1 MRTIAILTTKHAYA
15 TQITQALGEDSYTYN
30 VRGIPVIEIKWNNTL
45 YKITYFSG
53 HLMDYS
59 YVFPQKKDIKYTD
72 FLSRPI
78 KMQDKESEA
87 TYLLESVI
95 PKSDLV
101 IVATENTPEGDCIAV
116 EVAKL
121 VSKMK
126 YSIPVKRMRCN
137 TFSYRDI
144 KRNLFNPESIEQ
156 SKADSYNVLM
166 MLEHIYQNV
175 LTYQLSNYLSKKTRD
190 HIGYFVIDTCQIPL
204 LNLILEH
211 EEAIEKERINEKWSI
226 FGKIDIGNKIGVVI
240 EPIENVFSSKQEAS
254 GRMKKIKSI
263 NTVATVQHI
272 ENRIIRIAPPKPLNF
287 ASLMTECGKHL
298 DISTNEIINVL
309 QELYKLGYI
318 SYPFTN
324 EQEYPID
331 FDFLS
336 PLKEWTLFKKRFT
349 TICEKILENGSTYR
363 GTSSRKTTPI
373 YPCRPLA
380 MQHDKDKKMQG
391 VFSII
396 FRHYAGLLSGPFEIE
411 QQKIS
416 FSVGNENFYCINGT
430 ILNNGWT
437 GTYIFDL
444 IELRSPLNCVP
455 GDQFPLKK
463 IGMSKIKPQ
472 LQPFSYFDIYTHAH
486 KESSGFNTTKIIE
499 NCIRRGFLSRSQ
511 KNLKTTSLG
520 KEIVKLFQKNVPII
534 TSFNIRNSFNLLSL
548 DVLSSKKTFDDAI
561 NQGIHLIELVSKSII
576 LNENKIQ
583 ENLEKILI
591 SPEFQIVGQCPKCKK
606 ALTVKQYTDPD
617 GELRRFVGCY
627 GYPECKNILS
637 IPKVGTL
644 EIVGLCPESNL
655 PMFIVH
661 TEKRDYKWGLGKG
674 PCFQCKNENCQ
685 EQKKETKS
693 RIIYTP
699 NIDKEIELV
708 SSLVEENS

>member
-1 MRTIAILTTKHAYA
+1 MRTIAILTTKHIYA

-78 KMQDKESEA
+78 KMLDKESEA
-87 TYLLESVI
+87 TNLLESVI

-211 EEAIEKERINEKWSI
+211 EEAIEKERINEKWSV

-240 EPIENVFSSKQEAS
+240 KPMENVFRSKKEANEW
-254 GRMKKIKSI
+254 MKKIKSI

-287 ASLMTECGKHL
+287 ASLMTECGKHIDL
-298 DISTNEIINVL
+298 STNEIICVL

-430 ILNNGWT
+430 TLNNGWT

-511 KNLKTTSLG
+511 KNIKTTSLG

-548 DVLSSKKTFDDAI
+548 DVLLSKKTFDDAI

-576 LNENKIQ
+576 LNENEIQ

-606 ALTVKQYTDPD
+606 ALIVKQYTDPD

-693 RIIYTP
+693 RIVYTP
-699 NIDKEIELV
+699 NLDKEIELV